1 MALLLLSCSLWF
13 MEYTL
18 IGVVVSMFVI
28 GTLLLCVGHVST
40 EPTSRHMF
48 QTTKKNMCAQG
59 LNVFVSCVNLLCLKF
74 ISTYCLDVTSEHAW
88 YLFTFE

>member
-59 LNVFVSCVNLLCLKF
+59 LNVFVSCVNLLC
-74 ISTYCLDVTSEHAW
+74 
-88 YLFTFE
+88 